1 MSERSELADDLARAE
16 AAGWAAVR
24 AAGLDPSDD
33 GHLWQAVFYG
43 AQRAAL
49 DASPECERVSPPR
62 ARPRGA

>member
-1 MSERSELADDLARAE
+1 VSGLPPADDLARAE

-49 DASPECERVSPPR
+49 DAVRDGEDVNRPR

>member
-1 MSERSELADDLARAE
+1 VTGPPPADDLARAE

-43 AQRAAL
+43 AQRAVL
-49 DASPECERVSPPR
+49 DVANEREGVTPQR